1 MLTPV
6 RPAKCPERIGITAM
20 RKSLNPG
27 TDSRV
32 KAIVYPLL
40 EELGWQ
46 FALARRE
53 LMPFIWGDD
62 ATECGCD

>member
-1 MLTPV
+1 
-6 RPAKCPERIGITAM
+6 M